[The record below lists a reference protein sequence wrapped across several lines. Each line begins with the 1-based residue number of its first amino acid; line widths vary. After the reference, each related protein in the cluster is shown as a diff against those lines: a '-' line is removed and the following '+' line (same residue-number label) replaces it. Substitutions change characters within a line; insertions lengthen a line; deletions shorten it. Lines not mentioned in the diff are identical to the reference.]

1 MKHMSMCSRNE
12 LFIRLLSES
21 NTKIT
26 GTAILKK
33 KSYKRGYQN
42 VLLVD
47 IEFEYMNNTI
57 VIDHCWLQQG
67 DYPRGMKK
75 AIELAFDESR
85 IKFDF
90 MFYPYH
96 DAVDRGMYGMKIHRI
111 LIIPPKK
118 KK

>member
-1 MKHMSMCSRNE
+1 MKTLEVKRDHQIISSLCE
-12 LFIRLLSES
+12 AG
-21 NTKIT
+21 TVIT

-90 MFYPYH
+90 TFYPYH
-96 DAVDRGMYGMKIHRI
+96 DAVDRGMHGMKIHKI